1 MRSETPFLC
10 VSNKHC
16 SAVLNFAVQITL
28 CIVCLWLLGSSA
40 SAQVNGQGTLS
51 GTVAD
56 PTGAVVVGAQVTITN
71 VATGVSYS
79 KVTNST
85 GYFETDNLNPGT
97 YKVSVISPGFTN
109 LVRAGIILEADAR
122 LNIPLKLNPGATATI
137 TVSTE
142 NTQLNTETASFGQVL
157 TTKQVQDLTVSGS
170 NPTWLALIAPGTQAN
185 VSQAASTGDGGG
197 LIWSGLTQDFGTMGQ
212 IGKNEFSLDGAPN
225 MTGGR
230 QIAMNQSPDSIGEMK
245 MDVNGYDASIGHT
258 LGVNVTATTKGGTNK
273 LHGSVREAYTD
284 TRWQGLNSIQGRN
297 YKYLQ
302 SQIPC
307 PNGATTNAAC
317 YNLENKSGNPG
328 TNANNADA
336 SLGGPVYIPGL
347 IKGRNKFFFFVSG
360 IVDNFAG
367 AGGGSATLP
376 TTPELTGNF
385 ADYPTTTPPAGFI
398 AGTTSSKGVQGTCP
412 TGTPYY
418 GQYQLYNPYSTVI
431 DSAGVPRRTPLCGNM
446 IPSNLLTNSAMT
458 KFYNSVIP
466 SVTVPSTGSAN
477 YAYTSITP
485 QTFRDI
491 TTREDWKI
499 NSKNDVFARY
509 AWQRYT
515 KTTNSPLAGNLGRE
529 AEDRYIQLASI
540 GWNYTIND
548 RTNLNVTLSG
558 TGYKNTCCYY
568 PGFDALNPS
577 TLGLPSYT
585 GAYAQAT
592 DPGYLELPVLSINS
606 YAGIGNNGSPTNDSR
621 DFRLS
626 GDITHVAGRHTI
638 RAGAEGR
645 LQNYSQIINGSGTVG
660 VNGQN
665 ISTGVS
671 GSYAFDN
678 TYTQENNGSDSN
690 FSQSNFALSYAAFLM
705 GVHTNAAVALNAPQ
719 SFHSPYYGIYGDDTW
734 RVTPRLTLVPGLRFE
749 LEDGLVEK
757 HNQQIVGWDPNA
769 DLSLISGPA
778 NAAYAATLA
787 AATPAQVA
795 VLPTSL
801 TIKGGPMYAGV
812 NGNPSTAYVN
822 SYRFMPRLG
831 ATYQLN
837 RRMVLRAGYGLFFDT
852 LNALNAT
859 NGGTTSSLADQD
871 GFSTSTSVPSSTT
884 FGTNFTPGVSPL
896 SDPFPANAGGARF
909 NTPVG
914 SSAAQYY
921 YLGAGPTIT
930 DHALTP
936 ARENRGS
943 IGVQIA
949 FDPHTVLDVSY
960 NIARTT
966 NLTLNK
972 NNAYTP
978 QNFYSGGQQTNSAT
992 ATLLGQLVPNPFY
1005 IGNFSSLAGSNPAA
1019 YSVISHSSYYTS
1031 KTISVGNLVRA
1042 YPQMSG
1048 FTEREPLGSSNF
1060 QEVLFALTHR
1070 MSHGVSLTA
1079 SFEVND
1085 QHDKD
1090 FFWNAFDPL
1099 PTSEPSNSSEP
1110 TRFTMEEVWQ
1120 LPFGKGNPWANS
1132 GWKNALFGGFQIDT
1146 SYELQPGQLVNFN
1159 NLFYEGNATGS
1170 AIKLA
1175 SPVWNMPGPQSSD
1188 YIQWL
1193 NPGNVT
1199 ATFNAGT
1206 CTYSGTGFVTNSQC
1220 QPNAYNFRV
1229 FPTRVNGV
1237 RAMGMNNVNGNVA
1250 RTFHLWENMNLETT
1264 FLVYNVFN
1272 HQGFGGPNASPTNG
1286 NFGRVTGDGFPQ
1298 AGARWVYIQGRL
1310 QF

>member
-1 MRSETPFLC
+1 MLC
-10 VSNKHC
+10 L
-16 SAVLNFAVQITL
+16 AALL
-28 CIVCLWLLGSSA
+28 LLGNPA
-40 SAQVNGQGTLS
+40 LAQMNGQGSLS
-51 GTVAD
+51 GTVMD
-56 PTGAVVVGAQVTITN
+56 STGAVLVGAQVTITN
-71 VATGVSYS
+71 VATGVSYAS
-79 KVTNST
+79 RTNST
-85 GYFETDNLNPGT
+85 GYFETDNLNSGT
-97 YKVSVISPGFTN
+97 YKISIVSPGFTN
-109 LVRAGIILEADAR
+109 LVRVGIILEADAR
-122 LNIPLKLNPGATATI
+122 LNIPLKLNPGATQTV
-137 TVSTE
+137 TVSTDA
-142 NTQLNTETASFGQVL
+142 TQLSTETASFGQVL
-157 TTKQVQDLTVSGS
+157 TTEQVQDLTVSGS

-230 QIAMNQSPDSIGEMK
+230 QIAMNQAPDAVGEMK

-258 LGVNVTATTKGGTNK
+258 LGVNVTATTKGGTNI
-273 LHGSVREAYTD
+273 LHGAIRETYTA
-284 TRWQGLNSIQGRN
+284 TRWQGQNTFQALN
-297 YKYLQ
+297 YKYQQ
-302 SQIPC
+302 SLIPC
-307 PNGATTNAAC
+307 TNGATTNSAC
-317 YNLENKSGNPG
+317 YALENKFGNPG

-336 SLGGPVYIPGL
+336 SVGGPIYIPGL
-347 IKGRNKFFFFVSG
+347 IKGRNKLFFFFSG
-360 IVDNFAG
+360 IIDNFAG

-376 TTPELTGNF
+376 TTQELTGNF
-385 ADYPTTTPPAGFI
+385 TDYPTSTAPNGFI
-398 AGTTSSKGVQGTCP
+398 SGTTSSKGVQGTCP

-431 DSAGVPRRTPLCGNM
+431 DSSGVPRRTPICGNV
-446 IPSNLLTNSAMT
+446 IPSNLLANSAMT
-458 KFYNSVIP
+458 KFYNGV
-466 SVTVPSTGSAN
+466 VPTPTPNSNLVNPGASN
-477 YAYTSITP
+477 YAFTSITP
-485 QTFRDI
+485 QTFRDY

-499 NSKNDVFARY
+499 NPKNDLFARY

-515 KTTNSPLAGNLGRE
+515 KATNSPFPDPGGNKLGLGRE

-540 GWNYTIND
+540 GWDYIIND
-548 RTNLNVTLSG
+548 RTNLDVTLSG
-558 TGYKNTCCYY
+558 TGYKNTCCFY
-568 PGFDALNPS
+568 PGYDALKPS

-585 GAYAQAT
+585 DAYAQAT
-592 DPGYLELPVLSINS
+592 VPGYLELPVVSINS
-606 YAGIGNNGSPTNDSR
+606 YTGLGNNGSPANDSR

-626 GDITHVAGRHTI
+626 GNITHVMGHHTI

-645 LQNYSQIINGSGTVG
+645 LQDYSQIINGSGTVN
-660 VNGQN
+660 VNGVN

-678 TYTQENNGSDSN
+678 TYTQENNGTDST
-690 FSQSNFALSYAAFLM
+690 FSQSNSALSYASFLM
-705 GVHTNAAVALNAPQ
+705 GVHTQASVSQNTAQ
-719 SFHSPYYGIYGDDTW
+719 SFQTPYYGIYADDTW

-757 HNQQIVGWDPNA
+757 HDHQVVGWDPNA
-769 DLSLISGPA
+769 DLSAISTPA

-787 AATPAQVA
+787 AATPAQLA
-795 VLPTSL
+795 VLPASL

-812 NGNPSTAYVN
+812 NGNPRTAWAN

-831 ATYQLN
+831 VTYQLN
-837 RRMVLRAGYGLFFDT
+837 RRMVLRGGYGLFYDT
-852 LNALNAT
+852 MNALS
-859 NGGTTSSLADQD
+859 GGGNQD
-871 GFSTSTSVPSSTT
+871 GFSTSTGVPSSTT

-896 SDPFPANAGGARF
+896 SDPFPANGSGARF

-914 SSAAQYY
+914 NSASQYY

-930 DHALTP
+930 DHALPP
-936 ARENRGS
+936 AREERGS

-949 FDPHTVLDVSY
+949 FGSHTVLDVSY
-960 NIARTT
+960 NLARTT
-966 NLTLNK
+966 HLSVNK
-972 NNAYTP
+972 SSTYTP
-978 QNFYSGGQQTNSAT
+978 QQLYAGGQQTNSAT

-1005 IGNFSSLAGSNPAA
+1005 IGNFSGLAGSNPAA

-1031 KTISVGNLVRA
+1031 PMIAVGNLVRA

-1048 FTEREPLGSSNF
+1048 FSEREPLGSSSF
-1060 QEVLFALTHR
+1060 QELLFALTHR
-1070 MSHGVSLTA
+1070 MSHGVSVTA

-1090 FFWNAFDPL
+1090 FFWDAFDPL
-1099 PTSEPSNSSEP
+1099 PSSEPSNASEP
-1110 TRFTMEEVWQ
+1110 TRFTMEEVWK
-1120 LPFGKGNPWANS
+1120 LPFGKGNPWATS
-1132 GWKNALFGGFQIDT
+1132 GWKNAAFGGFQIDT
-1146 SYELQPGQLVNFN
+1146 SYELQPGTLVGFG
-1159 NLFYEGNATGS
+1159 NLFYQGAPSGS
-1170 AIKLA
+1170 AIKIGKPIWVLNPA
-1175 SPVWNMPGPQSSD
+1175 TGGPN

-1220 QPNAYNFRV
+1220 QPNAYNLRV
-1229 FPTRVNGV
+1229 FPTRINGV
-1237 RAMGMNNVNGNVA
+1237 RAMGMNNVNGNLA

-1298 AGARWVYIQGRL
+1298 AGSRWLSIQGRL